1 MAGSVSC
8 NWAPG
13 SSAQSLA
20 QEKKCGPAVRAS
32 YSESP
37 VPGQFLCLPLL
48 SSVTFGHLFTLNL
61 SFLIYKMGIILMS

>member
-1 MAGSVSC
+1 MAGSIVSC

-32 YSESP
+32 YS
-37 VPGQFLCLPLL
+37 VTVLGQFLCLPLL
-48 SSVTFGHLFTLNL
+48 SCVTFGHLFTLNL
-61 SFLIYKMGIILMS
+61 SFLIYKMGMILMS